1 MRFAKNSNPV
11 EPSGCPHPVFR
22 YIVDCGWHT
31 LHCERCGDRWTL
43 IGDRTVP
50 RYDGKHD
57 RLANHT
63 PQDRAYDQDGCVPV
77 PIPPGLRRQ

>member
-1 MRFAKNSNPV
+1 
-11 EPSGCPHPVFR
+11 
-22 YIVDCGWHT
+22 
-31 LHCERCGDRWTL
+31 
-43 IGDRTVP
+43 VP